1 VRLVRV
7 EASKGRCTGVTRLT
21 ESSEYVLQREAL
33 RRAELELMR
42 QCERVAALR
51 RELPTGVALEDYVFE
66 EGPTALDQG
75 DAPVTKVR
83 LSDLFTAPERPLI
96 IYHLMYGK
104 QQTSPCPMCTCWV
117 DGLNGAAPHLAPNVD
132 FAVVAA
138 ADPATLRA
146 HARDRGWDKLR
157 LLSCGDNTFQ
167 FDLGAEDAE
176 GIQDSTV
183 SVFTLDPDGTPRHF
197 YSAHPRMA
205 ADVGERGIDLLN
217 PIWHLLDL
225 TPQGRGDWYAE
236 LAY

>member
-1 VRLVRV
+1 MAL
-7 EASKGRCTGVTRLT
+7 TRLA
-21 ESSEYVLQREAL
+21 ESPEYAAQREEL
-33 RRAELELMR
+33 RRAEVELMR
-42 QCERVAALR
+42 QREHVAALR
-51 RELPTGVALEDYVFE
+51 RELPPGVALEDYVFE
-66 EGPTALDQG
+66 EGPRALDGG
-75 DAPVTKVR
+75 DTPVTKVR
-83 LSDLFTAPERPLI
+83 LSELFTSPQRPLI

-117 DGLNGAAPHLAPNVD
+117 DGFNGVAQHLAQNVD

-146 HARDRGWDKLR
+146 HARVRGWDKLR
-157 LLSCGDNTFQ
+157 LLSCAHTTFQ

-183 SVFTLDPDGTPRHF
+183 SVFTLDADGTPRHF

-205 ADVGERGIDLLN
+205 TDVDQRGIDLLN

-225 TPQGRGDWYAE
+225 TPQGRGDWFAE
-236 LAY
+236 LDY